1 MGKDLIMERTNTG
14 KISEV
19 LLPDKTIVQ
28 SYLEKQELE
37 GYNQFSTNMIHI
49 VRRDDFSVVKVK
61 QDGEVVLITGNE
73 RAYLNEIGKQ
83 IEEFG
88 TKDYDYFFELFGIP
102 NERRSGV
109 YTANL
114 DMGRV
119 WTQDEEGNYFIVYAN
134 GDAVE
139 KMSVSFDLDQM
150 VEGIE
155 NKEPS
160 SPRIK
165 DGEFIEDECKFLPP
179 PKSMAH
185 PRLLYIKNDGSG
197 LEFFNEEQ
205 LTHMFRT
212 YRNHRDDKDLIQ
224 TSNHVKCKN
233 QDSIS
238 HVFLAKRHKDFDP
251 EAFNVAAEFPKLP

>member
-1 MGKDLIMERTNTG
+1 
-14 KISEV
+14 
-19 LLPDKTIVQ
+19 
-28 SYLEKQELE
+28 
-37 GYNQFSTNMIHI
+37 MIHI
-49 VRRDDFSVVKVK
+49 VRRDDYSVVKVK

-73 RAYLNEIGKQ
+73 RAYLNDIGKQ

-88 TKDYDYFFELFGIP
+88 TKDYDYFFELFGVP
-102 NERRSGV
+102 TERRSGV

-155 NKEPS
+155 NKEPT

-197 LEFFNEEQ
+197 IEFFNEEQ

-212 YRNHRDDKDLIQ
+212 YRKHDADKDLI
-224 TSNHVKCKN
+224 
-233 QDSIS
+233 
-238 HVFLAKRHKDFDP
+238 
-251 EAFNVAAEFPKLP
+251 